1 MSGPDDDAVQTI
13 AETIEAYLD
22 VNPDAADSA
31 EGIARWWLPP
41 ALAEESP
48 ATIEDALERLVT
60 AGVVRRQP
68 MPDGRVL
75 YAKKG
80 ATTCPSK

>member
-48 ATIEDALERLVT
+48 AMVEDALERLVA
-60 AGVVRRQP
+60 AGVIRRQP